1 VERGLDDR
9 PPPALADLSYDAN
22 PRYPVVGGAVENG
35 FDRLAADIARERPR
49 VLALDGPAALPWDT
63 LTTSLVA
70 ALAGHAVE
78 VQLDDARRSFV
89 PWEDVERRTSATVL
103 SGDPVFAR
111 IFAGDLADL
120 VDGQRRE
127 RRTRSGTTVVFGPGS
142 AFLPHDRLWYAD
154 IPKRLSLERIQ
165 NGLAGNIGQPSGQAG
180 SEQRLL
186 FVDWPLLDR
195 HKQALLPR
203 IDRYLDLGDP
213 ETPRS
218 LAGDALRASLRAL
231 AEGPFRVRPTFLP
244 GPWGGQWLRRRLGIA
259 TDAPNLAWSYE
270 LITPESGLLLG
281 GDDAV
286 EVGFEL
292 LMAGEG
298 ARILG
303 PELAERFG
311 TSFPIRFD
319 YLDTL
324 EGGHLSIQCHPS
336 EEYARDVFGLP
347 YTQHE
352 TYYVVDTTPG
362 AKVFLGLR
370 EDADVEAFRRAAER
384 AELLGIAFD
393 PERFL
398 QAHPAEQ
405 HRLYLI
411 PAGTPHASGAGNL
424 VLEISATP
432 YLYTL
437 RFYDWL
443 RRDLDGELRPVHLAH
458 AFANLDPARRGE
470 PVRRDLIQEP
480 VVKAAGPGFTELRLG
495 ELDEL
500 FFAVDRLDFENE
512 VAVETRGRFHVLNL
526 VAGEE
531 VAVETARGDSH
542 SLAYAE
548 TLVIPASVSG
558 YRLERRRGPACK
570 VVRALVK

>member
-1 VERGLDDR
+1 V
-9 PPPALADLSYDAN
+9 SYNAT
-22 PRYPVVGGAVENG
+22 PQYPVVGGAVEAG
-35 FDRLAADIARERPR
+35 FEPLAAEIARERPR
-49 VLALDGPAALPWDT
+49 VLAIDGPAALPWET
-63 LTTSLVA
+63 LVA
-70 ALAGHAVE
+70 SLGAALGGHE
-78 VQLDDARRSFV
+78 VDIQLEDARRFFV
-89 PWEDVERRTSATVL
+89 PWSDVERRTSGTVL
-103 SGDPVFAR
+103 PGDPVFAR
-111 IFAGDLADL
+111 IFTGNLADL
-120 VDGQRRE
+120 LDPP
-127 RRTRSGTTVVFGPGS
+127 RSEPRAQNGTMVVFGPGS
-142 AFLPHDRLWYAD
+142 ALYPHDRLWFAD
-154 IPKRLSLERIQ
+154 VPKSLSLERVRK
-165 NGLAGNIGQPSGQAG
+165 GLAGNVGQPAGAAG

-186 FVDWPLLDR
+186 FVDWPMLDR
-195 HKQALLPR
+195 HKQELLPR
-203 IDRYLDLGDP
+203 IGRYLDVGDP
-213 ETPRS
+213 ASPRS
-218 LAGDALRASLRAL
+218 LEGDALRASLRAV
-231 AEGPFRVRPTFLP
+231 AEAPFRVRPTFLP
-244 GPWGGQWLRRRLGIA
+244 GPWGGQWLRRRLGIP
-259 TDAPNLAWSYE
+259 TDAANLAWSYE

-281 GDDAV
+281 DDETV

-292 LMAGEG
+292 LMAADGE
-298 ARILG
+298 RILG
-303 PELAERFG
+303 RELAERFG

-336 EEYARDVFGLP
+336 EEYALEVFGLP

-352 TYYVVDTTPG
+352 TYYVLDTTPG

-370 EDADVEAFRRAAER
+370 DDADVEAFRAAAEQ
-384 AELLGIAFD
+384 ADKEGIAFD

-411 PAGTPHASGAGNL
+411 PGGTPHASGAGNL

-443 RRDLDGELRPVHLAH
+443 RRSLDGELRPVHLAH
-458 AFANLDPARRGE
+458 AFANLDPTRRGE
-470 PVRRDLIQEP
+470 SVRRDLVQEP
-480 VVKAAGPGFTELRLG
+480 VVKASGPGFTELGLG

-512 VAVETRGRFHVLNL
+512 VTVETRGRFHVLNL

-531 VAVETARGDSH
+531 VAVETDRGDAHPLS
-542 SLAYAE
+542 YAE
-548 TLVIPASVSG
+548 TLVIPASVGG

-570 VVRALVK
+570 VVKAFVK

>member
-1 VERGLDDR
+1 MT
-9 PPPALADLSYDAN
+9 YDPN
-22 PRYPVVGGAVENG
+22 PRYPVVGGPVESG
-35 FDRLAADIARERPR
+35 LGAMAAEIARERPR
-49 VLALDGPAALPWDT
+49 VLAVDGPAALPWDVFAA
-63 LTTSLVA
+63 SLVA
-70 ALAGHAVE
+70 YDVDVRLV
-78 VQLDDARRSFV
+78 DARRDFA
-89 PWEDVERRTSATVL
+89 PWGDVVQRTAAAVL
-103 SGDPVFAR
+103 PGDPVFGR
-111 IFAGDLADL
+111 IFEGELADL
-120 VDGQRRE
+120 LDARTPE
-127 RRTRSGTTVVFGPGS
+127 RGVGNGTTIVFGPGS
-142 AFLPHDRLWYAD
+142 AFHPHDRLWYAD
-154 IPKRLSLERIQ
+154 IPKWLSLERVRK
-165 NGLAGNIGQPSGQAG
+165 GLAGNVGQPAGDAG

-186 FVDWPLLDR
+186 FIDWPLLDR
-195 HKQALLPR
+195 HKQELLPR
-203 IDRYLDLGDP
+203 IDRYVDLTDP

-218 LAGDALRASLRAL
+218 LGGDALRASLRAL
-231 AEGPFRVRPTFLP
+231 AEQPFRVRPAFLP
-244 GPWGGQWLRRRLGIA
+244 GPWGGQWLRRRLGIV

-281 GDDAV
+281 DDDAV

-292 LMAGEG
+292 LMAAEGE
-298 ARILG
+298 RILG
-303 PELAERFG
+303 PDVAARFG
-311 TSFPIRFD
+311 MSFPIRFD

-336 EEYARDVFGLP
+336 EEYAREVFGLS

-362 AKVFLGLR
+362 ATVFLGLR
-370 EDADVEAFRRAAER
+370 DDADIEAFREAAER
-384 AELLGIAFD
+384 AERPGVAFD

-398 QAHPAEQ
+398 QALPAEQ

-411 PAGTPHASGAGNL
+411 PGGTPHASGAGNL

-443 RRDLDGELRPVHLAH
+443 RRDLEGQLRPVHVAH

-470 PVRRDLIQEP
+470 SVRRDLIPEP

-500 FFAVDRLDFENE
+500 FFIVDRLDFEEE

-526 VAGEE
+526 VAGSE
-531 VAVETARGDSH
+531 VAVETERGDSH
-542 SLAYAE
+542 PLAYAE
-548 TLVIPASVSG
+548 TLVVPASVGS
-558 YRLERRRGPACK
+558 YRLQRRHGPACK
-570 VVRALVK
+570 VIKAFVK

>member
-1 VERGLDDR
+1 MPHASSRRSLAHDVDVEL
-9 PPPALADLSYDAN
+9 
-22 PRYPVVGGAVENG
+22 E
-35 FDRLAADIARERPR
+35 
-49 VLALDGPAALPWDT
+49 
-63 LTTSLVA
+63 
-70 ALAGHAVE
+70 
-78 VQLDDARRSFV
+78 DARGAFV
-89 PWEDVERRTSATVL
+89 SWDEVERRTSATVL
-103 SGDPVFAR
+103 PGDPVFAR
-111 IFAGDLADL
+111 IFDGALADL
-120 VDGQRRE
+120 VERPRRDQRARN
-127 RRTRSGTTVVFGPGS
+127 GTTVVFGPGS
-142 AFLPHDRLWYAD
+142 ALHPHDRLWYAD
-154 IPKRLSLERIQ
+154 IPKPLSLERIRK
-165 NGLAGNIGQPSGQAG
+165 GLAGNVGQTSGEAG

-186 FVDWPLLDR
+186 FVDWPMLDR
-195 HKQALLPR
+195 HKQKLLPR
-203 IDRYLDLGDP
+203 IDRYLDLGDV
-213 ETPRS
+213 ENPRS
-218 LAGDALRASLRAL
+218 LGGEALRASLRAL
-231 AEGPFRVRPTFLP
+231 AERPFRVRPTFLP
-244 GPWGGQWLRRRLGIA
+244 GPWGGQWLRRRLGIP

-270 LITPESGLLLG
+270 LITPESGLLF
-281 GDDAV
+281 GDDDEV

-292 LMAGEG
+292 LMAAE
-298 ARILG
+298 AERILG
-303 PELAERFG
+303 PELAARFG

-370 EDADVEAFRRAAER
+370 EDADVEAFRAAAEE
-384 AELLGIAFD
+384 AERPGIPFD

-411 PAGTPHASGAGNL
+411 PGGTPHASGSGNL

-443 RRDLDGELRPVHLAH
+443 RRNLDGELRPVHLAH

-470 PVRRDLIQEP
+470 SVMRDLVQEP
-480 VVKAAGPGFTELRLG
+480 VVKDDRPGIHRAPTRRARRALLRRRP
-495 ELDEL
+495 
-500 FFAVDRLDFENE
+500 ARL
-512 VAVETRGRFHVLNL
+512 RGRGRRRD
-526 VAGEE
+526 AGE
-531 VAVETARGDSH
+531 VPRAQPRRRRRGGRRNRTWRLP
-542 SLAYAE
+542 SLSYAE
-548 TLVIPASVSG
+548 TLVIPASVGG

-570 VVRALVK
+570 VVKAFVK

>member
-1 VERGLDDR
+1 MT
-9 PPPALADLSYDAN
+9 YDPN
-22 PRYPVVGGAVENG
+22 PRYPVVGGQVESG
-35 FDRLAADIARERPR
+35 VEALTAGIARERPG
-49 VLALDGPAALPWDT
+49 VLAVDGPAALPWDAFVA
-63 LTTSLVA
+63 SLVA
-70 ALAGHAVE
+70 YDGDVRLV
-78 VQLDDARRSFV
+78 DARSSFV
-89 PWEDVERRTSATVL
+89 PWVDVEQRTAGAVL
-103 SGDPVFAR
+103 PGDPVFGR
-111 IFAGDLADL
+111 IFEGDLADL
-120 VDGQRRE
+120 LDARPPGRGLE
-127 RRTRSGTTVVFGPGS
+127 NGTTVLFGPGS
-142 AFLPHDRLWYAD
+142 ALHSHDRLWYAD
-154 IPKRLSLERIQ
+154 IPKWLSLERVRE
-165 NGLAGNIGQPSGQAG
+165 GLAGNVGQPAGEAG

-203 IDRYLDLGDP
+203 IDRYVDLTDP
-213 ETPRS
+213 DTPRS
-218 LAGDALRASLRAL
+218 LAGEALRASLRAL
-231 AEGPFRVRPTFLP
+231 AEQPFRVRPAFLP
-244 GPWGGQWLRRRLGIA
+244 GPWGGQWLRRRLGIT

-281 GDDAV
+281 DDDAV

-292 LMAGEG
+292 LMAAEGE
-298 ARILG
+298 RIVG
-303 PELAERFG
+303 PDVAARFG

-336 EEYARDVFGLP
+336 EDYAREVFGLS

-362 AKVFLGLR
+362 ATVFLGLR
-370 EDADVEAFRRAAER
+370 DDADIEEFREAAER
-384 AELLGIAFD
+384 AEQPGVAFD

-470 PVRRDLIQEP
+470 SVRRDLIPEP

-500 FFAVDRLDFENE
+500 FFIVDRLDFEDE
-512 VAVETRGRFHVLNL
+512 VAVETNGRFHVLNL
-526 VAGEE
+526 VAGSE
-531 VAVETARGDSH
+531 VAVETERGDTH
-542 SLAYAE
+542 PLAYAE
-548 TLVIPASVSG
+548 TLVIPASVGS
-558 YRLERRRGPACK
+558 YRLQRRHGPACK
-570 VVRALVK
+570 VIKAFVR

>member
-1 VERGLDDR
+1 V
-9 PPPALADLSYDAN
+9 SYDPN
-22 PRYPVVGGAVENG
+22 PRYPVVGGAVESG
-35 FDRLAADIARERPR
+35 FEPLAAEIARERPR
-49 VLALDGPAALPWDT
+49 VLAVDGPVALPWDT
-63 LTTSLVA
+63 LAASLVA
-70 ALAGHAVE
+70 AFASHGIDV
-78 VQLDDARRSFV
+78 VLDDARSSFA
-89 PWEDVERRTSATVL
+89 PWDEIERRTSTTVL
-103 SGDPVFAR
+103 LGDPVFAR
-111 IFAGDLADL
+111 IFDGELADL
-120 VDGQRRE
+120 VDGPQGGRRE
-127 RRTRSGTTVVFGPGS
+127 RNGTTVVFGPGS
-142 AFLPHDRLWYAD
+142 ALQAHDRLWYAD
-154 IPKRLSLERIQ
+154 IPKSLSLERIRK
-165 NGLAGNIGQPSGQAG
+165 GLAGNIGQQTGEGG

-195 HKQALLPR
+195 HKQTLLPR
-203 IDRYLDLGDP
+203 IDRYVDLGEP
-213 ETPRS
+213 ESPRS
-218 LAGDALRASLRAL
+218 LGGDALRASLQGL
-231 AEGPFRVRPTFLP
+231 AEGPFRVRPTFVP

-259 TDAPNLAWSYE
+259 TDASNLAWSYE

-292 LMAGEG
+292 LMAAEGE
-298 ARILG
+298 RILG
-303 PELAERFG
+303 PELAARFG

-336 EEYARDVFGLP
+336 EEYAREVFGLQF
-347 YTQHE
+347 TQHE
-352 TYYVVDTTPG
+352 TYYVMDTTLG

-370 EDADVEAFRRAAER
+370 EDADLGAFREAAEQAER
-384 AELLGIAFD
+384 AGIAFD

-411 PAGTPHASGAGNL
+411 PGGTPHASGAGNL

-443 RRDLDGELRPVHLAH
+443 RRNLDGELRPVHLAH
-458 AFANLDPARRGE
+458 AFANLDPTRRGE
-470 PVRRDLIQEP
+470 SVRRDLIQQP
-480 VVKAAGPGFTELRLG
+480 VVKAAGPGFTELQLG

-500 FFAVDRLDFENE
+500 FFAVDRLDFEDE

-542 SLAYAE
+542 PLAYAE
-548 TLVIPASVSG
+548 TLVIPATVSG
-558 YRLERRRGPACK
+558 YRLQRRQGPACK
-570 VVRALVK
+570 VVKALVK

>member
-1 VERGLDDR
+1 M
-9 PPPALADLSYDAN
+9 SYDAN
-22 PRYPVVGGAVENG
+22 PRYPVVGGAVEGG
-35 FDRLAADIARERPR
+35 FEPLAAEIARVRPR
-49 VLALDGPAALPWDT
+49 VLAIDGPAALPWEAFV
-63 LTTSLVA
+63 TSLDADLVA
-70 ALAGHAVE
+70 QDVAVRFE
-78 VQLDDARRSFV
+78 DARDYFA
-89 PWEDVERRTSATVL
+89 PWAEVGRRTAAAVL
-103 SGDPVFAR
+103 PGDAVFAR
-111 IFAGDLADL
+111 IFDGDLADL
-120 VDGQRRE
+120 IDGPRHDLPPYG
-127 RRTRSGTTVVFGPGS
+127 GTTILFGPGS
-142 AFLPHDRLWYAD
+142 ALQPHDRLWYAD
-154 IPKRLSLERIQ
+154 IPKWLSLERIH
-165 NGLAGNIGQPSGQAG
+165 GGVAGNVGQPAGEAG

-203 IDRYLDLGDP
+203 IDRYVDLGQS
-213 ETPRS
+213 ETPHS
-218 LAGDALRASLRAL
+218 LEGEALRASLRSL
-231 AEGPFRVRPTFLP
+231 SERPFRVQPTFLP
-244 GPWGGQWLRRRLGIA
+244 GLWGGQWLRRTLGIA

-270 LITPESGLLLG
+270 LITPESALLLG
-281 GDDAV
+281 GDEVV

-292 LMAGEG
+292 LMAAAGEQ
-298 ARILG
+298 ILG
-303 PELAERFG
+303 REVAARFG
-311 TSFPIRFD
+311 SSFPIRFD

-336 EEYARDVFGLP
+336 EEYARDVFGIP

-370 EDADVEAFRRAAER
+370 EDADLDAFREATESAER
-384 AELLGIAFD
+384 RGIPFD

-411 PAGTPHASGAGNL
+411 PGGTPHASGAGNL

-443 RRDLDGELRPVHLAH
+443 RRNLDGELRPVHLAH
-458 AFANLDPARRGE
+458 AFANLDPTRRGE
-470 PVRRDLIQEP
+470 SVRRDLVQEP
-480 VVKAAGPGFTELRLG
+480 VVKTAGPGFTELGLG

-500 FFAVDRLDFENE
+500 FFGVDRLDFGSE
-512 VAVETRGRFHVLNL
+512 VTVETQGRFHVLNL

-531 VAVETARGDSH
+531 VVVETERGDVHPLS
-542 SLAYAE
+542 YAE
-548 TLVIPASVSG
+548 TLVIPASVGS

-570 VVRALVK
+570 VVKAFVK

>member
-1 VERGLDDR
+1 V
-9 PPPALADLSYDAN
+9 SYDPN

-35 FDRLAADIARERPR
+35 FEPLAAEIAREKPG
-49 VLALDGPAALPWDT
+49 VVAIDGPAALQWD
-63 LTTSLVA
+63 
-70 ALAGHAVE
+70 ALAASLAGALAAIDVDVH
-78 VQLDDARRSFV
+78 LDDARHSFA
-89 PWEDVERRTSATVL
+89 PWDEVERRTSATVL
-103 SGDPVFAR
+103 PGDPIFAR
-111 IFAGDLADL
+111 IFGGDLADL
-120 VDGQRRE
+120 LDGP
-127 RRTRSGTTVVFGPGS
+127 RSEPRGQNGTTVVFGPGS
-142 AFLPHDRLWYAD
+142 ALHPHDRLWFAD
-154 IPKRLSLERIQ
+154 VPKWLSLERVRK
-165 NGLAGNIGQPSGQAG
+165 GLAGNVGQPAGEAG

-186 FVDWPLLDR
+186 FVDWPMLDR
-195 HKQALLPR
+195 HKQELLPR
-203 IDRYLDLGDP
+203 IDRYLDVGDP
-213 ETPRS
+213 ASPRS
-218 LAGDALRASLRAL
+218 LEGDALRASLRTV
-231 AEGPFRVRPTFLP
+231 AEAPFRVRPTFLP
-244 GPWGGQWLRRRLGIA
+244 GPWGGQWLRRRLEIA
-259 TDAPNLAWSYE
+259 TDAANLAWSYE

-281 GDDAV
+281 DDETV

-292 LMAGEG
+292 LMAAEGE
-298 ARILG
+298 RILG
-303 PELAERFG
+303 RELAERFG

-347 YTQHE
+347 YTQDE

-362 AKVFLGLR
+362 AKLFLGLR
-370 EDADVEAFRRAAER
+370 DDADLAAFRAAAEQ
-384 AELLGIAFD
+384 AEERGIAFD

-411 PAGTPHASGAGNL
+411 PGGTPHASGAGSL

-443 RRDLDGELRPVHLAH
+443 RRNLDGELRPVHLAH
-458 AFANLDPARRGE
+458 AFANLDPTRRGDS
-470 PVRRDLIQEP
+470 VRRDLVQEP
-480 VVKAAGPGFTELRLG
+480 VVKMVGPGFTELRLG

-512 VAVETRGRFHVLNL
+512 VNVETLGRFHVLNL

-531 VAVETARGDSH
+531 IAVETERGDAHPLS
-542 SLAYAE
+542 YAE
-548 TLVIPASVSG
+548 TLVIPASVGG

-570 VVRALVK
+570 VVKAFVK

>member
-1 VERGLDDR
+1 VT
-9 PPPALADLSYDAN
+9 YDPN
-22 PRYPVVGGAVENG
+22 PRYPVLGGEVERG
-35 FDRLAADIARERPR
+35 VEALAADIARERPG
-49 VLALDGPAALPWDT
+49 VLAVDGPAALPWDAFVA
-63 LTTSLVA
+63 SLVA
-70 ALAGHAVE
+70 HDGDVRLV
-78 VQLDDARRSFV
+78 DARSSFV
-89 PWEDVERRTSATVL
+89 PWVDVEQRTAAAVL
-103 SGDPVFAR
+103 PGDPVFGR
-111 IFAGDLADL
+111 IFEGDLADL
-120 VDGQRRE
+120 LDARPPARRVAN
-127 RRTRSGTTVVFGPGS
+127 RRTVLFGPGS
-142 AFLPHDRLWYAD
+142 ALHPHDRVWYAD
-154 IPKRLSLERIQ
+154 IPKWLSLERVRK
-165 NGLAGNIGQPSGQAG
+165 GLAGNVGQPAGEAG

-203 IDRYLDLGDP
+203 IDRYVDLTDP
-213 ETPRS
+213 ENPHS
-218 LAGDALRASLRAL
+218 LGGEALRASLRAL
-231 AEGPFRVRPTFLP
+231 AEKPFRVRPAFLP
-244 GPWGGQWLRRRLGIA
+244 GPWGGQWLRRRLGIT

-281 GDDAV
+281 DDDAV

-292 LMAGEG
+292 LMAAEGE
-298 ARILG
+298 RIVG
-303 PELAERFG
+303 PDVAARFG

-336 EEYARDVFGLP
+336 EDYAREVFGLS

-362 AKVFLGLR
+362 ATVFLGLR
-370 EDADVEAFRRAAER
+370 DDADIEEFRQAAER
-384 AELLGIAFD
+384 AEQPGVAFD

-470 PVRRDLIQEP
+470 SVRRDLIPEP
-480 VVKAAGPGFTELRLG
+480 VVKAAGPGFTELRVG

-500 FFAVDRLDFENE
+500 FFIVDRLDFEDE
-512 VAVETRGRFHVLNL
+512 VAVETQGRFHVLNL
-526 VAGEE
+526 VAGSE
-531 VAVETARGDSH
+531 VAVETDRGDSH
-542 SLAYAE
+542 PLAYAE
-548 TLVIPASVSG
+548 TLVIPASVGS
-558 YRLERRRGPACK
+558 YRLQRRHGPACK
-570 VVRALVK
+570 VIKAWVR

>member
-1 VERGLDDR
+1 V
-9 PPPALADLSYDAN
+9 SYDPN
-22 PRYPVVGGAVENG
+22 PRYPVVGGIVENG
-35 FDRLAADIARERPR
+35 FEPLAAEIARGKPG
-49 VLALDGPAALPWDT
+49 VVAIDGPAALPWDA
-63 LTTSLVA
+63 LAASLVEVLA
-70 ALAGHAVE
+70 AHDVD
-78 VQLDDARRSFV
+78 VQLDDARHSFA
-89 PWEDVERRTSATVL
+89 PWDEVERRTSATVL
-103 SGDPVFAR
+103 PGDPVFAR

-120 VDGQRRE
+120 LDGP
-127 RRTRSGTTVVFGPGS
+127 RSEPRAQNGTTIVFGPGS
-142 AFLPHDRLWYAD
+142 ALQPHDRLWFAD
-154 IPKRLSLERIQ
+154 MPKSLSLERVRK
-165 NGLAGNIGQPSGQAG
+165 GLAGNVGQPAGEAG

-186 FVDWPLLDR
+186 FVDWPMLDR
-195 HKQALLPR
+195 HKQGLLPR
-203 IDRYLDLGDP
+203 IDHYLDVSDP
-213 ETPRS
+213 AIPRS
-218 LAGDALRASLRAL
+218 LEGDALRASLRAV
-231 AEGPFRVRPTFLP
+231 AETPFRVRPTFLP
-244 GPWGGQWLRRRLGIA
+244 GPWGGQWLRGRLRIA
-259 TDAPNLAWSYE
+259 TDAANLAWSYE

-281 GDDAV
+281 DGETV

-292 LMAGEG
+292 LMAAEGE
-298 ARILG
+298 RILG
-303 PELAERFG
+303 QELAERFG

-336 EEYARDVFGLP
+336 EEYAREVFGLP

-370 EDADVEAFRRAAER
+370 EDADLEAFRAAAEQ
-384 AELLGIAFD
+384 ADQEGIAFD

-411 PAGTPHASGAGNL
+411 PGGTPHASGAGNL

-443 RRDLDGELRPVHLAH
+443 RRSLDGELRPVHLTH
-458 AFANLDPARRGE
+458 AFANLDPTRRGE
-470 PVRRDLIQEP
+470 SVRRDLIQDP

-495 ELDEL
+495 ELDAL
-500 FFAVDRLDFENE
+500 FFAVDRLDFEDE
-512 VAVETRGRFHVLNL
+512 VTVETWGRFHVLNL

-531 VAVETARGDSH
+531 VTVETVSGDSH
-542 SLAYAE
+542 VLAYAE
-548 TLVIPASVSG
+548 TLVIPASVAG
-558 YRLERRRGPACK
+558 YRLVRRRGPACK
-570 VVRALVK
+570 VVKALVK

>member
-1 VERGLDDR
+1 M
-9 PPPALADLSYDAN
+9 SYDAN
-22 PRYPVVGGAVENG
+22 PQYPVVGDPVEGG
-35 FDRLAADIARERPR
+35 FESLAAEIARERPR
-49 VLALDGPAALPWDT
+49 VLAVDGPAALPWET
-63 LTTSLVA
+63 LTASLLE
-70 ALAGHAVE
+70 ALAMHDVE
-78 VQLDDARRSFV
+78 IQLDDARHSIV
-89 PWEDVERRTSATVL
+89 AWDDVVRRTSTTVL
-103 SGDPVFAR
+103 PGDPVFAR
-111 IFAGDLADL
+111 IFDGDLADL
-120 VDGQRRE
+120 VEEPLSDRRAGN
-127 RRTRSGTTVVFGPGS
+127 GTTVVFGPGS
-142 AFLPHDRLWYAD
+142 GLHPHDRLWYAD
-154 IPKRLSLERIQ
+154 IPKWLSLERARKGI
-165 NGLAGNIGQPSGQAG
+165 AGNVGQPQGDAG

-186 FVDWPLLDR
+186 FVDWPMLDR
-195 HKQALLPR
+195 HKQELLPR
-203 IDRYLDLGDP
+203 IDRYVDLRDP
-213 ETPRS
+213 ANPRS
-218 LAGDALRASLRAL
+218 LDGEALRASLRSIADR
-231 AEGPFRVRPTFLP
+231 PFRVRPTFLP
-244 GPWGGQWLRRRLGIA
+244 GPWGGQWLRRRLGIL
-259 TDAPNLAWSYE
+259 TDASNLAWSYE

-281 GDDAV
+281 GDEAV

-292 LMAGEG
+292 LMAAESE
-298 ARILG
+298 RILG
-303 PELAERFG
+303 PELVERFG

-370 EDADVEAFRRAAER
+370 EDVELEAFRAAAEQ
-384 AELLGIAFD
+384 AEQHGIAFD

-405 HRLYLI
+405 HRLYMI
-411 PAGTPHASGAGNL
+411 PGGTPHASGAGSL

-443 RRDLDGELRPVHLAH
+443 RRNLDGELRPVHLTH
-458 AFANLDPARRGE
+458 AFANLDPTRRGE
-470 PVRRDLIQEP
+470 SVKRDLIQEP
-480 VVKAAGPGFTELRLG
+480 VEKAAGPGFTELRLG

-500 FFAVDRLDFENE
+500 FFAVDRLDFEDG

-526 VAGEE
+526 VAGKE
-531 VAVETARGDSH
+531 VAIETARGDSH
-542 SLAYAE
+542 LLAFAE
-548 TLVIPASVSG
+548 TLVIPASVGS

-570 VVRALVK
+570 VVKAFVK